1 MIVEKGDCE
10 GKMLSFRSHA
20 LEQAVS
26 LFGCRQILV
35 LQRIKECEARHGC
48 LMSQTLETDLLS
60 GLAWTRSHLSTS
72 VSNT

>member
-35 LQRIKECEARHGC
+35 LQRIKECEARHGY
-48 LMSQTLETDLLS
+48 LTLETDLLS